1 MLHRMIKFP
10 VVDYLKNVTFVLLF
24 VVVLSSITPIIL
36 HYMVP
41 DGLWWDLFVCVIAV
55 LSAALFIWMID
66 IKKDERQ
73 LLISKVSTFVPFLKK
88 FVR

>member
-1 MLHRMIKFP
+1 MLFR
-10 VVDYLKNVTFVLLF
+10 
-24 VVVLSSITPIIL
+24 S
-36 HYMVP
+36 
-41 DGLWWDLFVCVIAV
+41 GLWWDLFVCVIAV